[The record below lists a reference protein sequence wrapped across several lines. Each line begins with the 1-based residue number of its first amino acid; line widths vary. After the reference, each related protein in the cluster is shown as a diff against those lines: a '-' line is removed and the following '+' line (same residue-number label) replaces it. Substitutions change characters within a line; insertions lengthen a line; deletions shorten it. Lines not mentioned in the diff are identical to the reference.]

1 MFDRAPG
8 SPVAAIGI
16 WPRARWLLTGCSN
29 GLVLP
34 AAVNIRIPDE
44 GRLRVPVGLRCREQN
59 DSGINVSL
67 KDGLEESKA
76 PWAFYNI
83 Q

>member
-1 MFDRAPG
+1 M
-8 SPVAAIGI
+8 
-16 WPRARWLLTGCSN
+16 TGRSN

-44 GRLRVPVGLRCREQN
+44 GTLRGPVGLRCREQD

-67 KDGLEESKA
+67 KDGLEEPKA
-76 PWAFYNI
+76 PWAFSSI